1 MTQVAESSSDLLMRP
16 AAGVDVGSDDTASDA
31 AFDDFVRS
39 ASADLGK
46 LAWVLTLNQDE
57 AAELV
62 QEALARAFARWPKIW
77 ATGEDPFPYVRRTI
91 VNLRTDRW
99 RRRLRRDGAE
109 HGWAAQPPVQHADH
123 DPAHAVADRALLASA
138 LGDLTDQQRRVV
150 ALRYL
155 EDMSIEDASA
165 ALGISQGAV
174 KMAASRALK
183 QLRARLEGTGQ

>member
-1 MTQVAESSSDLLMRP
+1 MTQVAESPSDLLTMTV
-16 AAGVDVGSDDTASDA
+16 AGVDVGSDDTASVG

-39 ASADLGK
+39 ASADLGRV
-46 LAWVLTLNQDE
+46 AWVLTLDQDE

-77 ATGEDPFPYVRRTI
+77 ATGEDPFPYVRRTL

-99 RRRLRRDGAE
+99 RRRLKRQGAE
-109 HGWAAQPPVQHADH
+109 RRWASQPPVPQADH
-123 DPAHAVADRALLASA
+123 DPANPVADQTLLASA
-138 LGDLTDQQRRVV
+138 LAELTDRQRRVV

-155 EDMSIEDASA
+155 EDMPIEDTA
-165 ALGISQGAV
+165 ATLGISPAAV

-183 QLRARLEGTGQ
+183 QLRTRLEGTGQ